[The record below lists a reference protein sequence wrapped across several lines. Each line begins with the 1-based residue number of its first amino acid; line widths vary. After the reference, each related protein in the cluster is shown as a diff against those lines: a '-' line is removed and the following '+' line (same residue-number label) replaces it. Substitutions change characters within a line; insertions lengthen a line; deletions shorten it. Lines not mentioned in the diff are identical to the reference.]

1 MDLAALVGGLLAGWL
16 GEWVL
21 DWLYWRRR
29 KPAVASAA
37 DDPAYAKKLESLE
50 AENKD
55 LRAKLAIAPSVREKV
70 VHVERE
76 HLQDIYGIG
85 PVYHKRLKEAG
96 ISTFEQLADANPKE
110 LVKIAKIQDWQAADP
125 NSWVSQARDF
135 ADRRKDSE

>member
-21 DWLYWRRR
+21 DWLYWRKR
-29 KPAVASAA
+29 KPADASAV
-37 DDPAYAKKLESLE
+37 DDPALAKKLQSLE
-50 AENKD
+50 AENRD
-55 LRAKLAIAPSVREKV
+55 LKSRLAVAPVVTEKV

-85 PVYHKRLKEAG
+85 PVYQKRLKDAG
-96 ISTFEQLADANPKE
+96 ITTFEQLADANPKE
-110 LVKIAKIQDWQAADP
+110 LIQIMKIEDWQAADP

-135 ADRRKDSE
+135 ADRRKESE